1 MDLVMTVVE
10 SGIKEEPRK
19 LTLDESIQRVEDLT
33 MLINRWRKLYES
45 RRKLQSFIIGADTIS
60 SLILLKDK
68 AGNEFKTSNSEVI
81 ALWIEEMK
89 LIRDTKVSPRDWKPN
104 QSLKK
109 RGSESFPFFDHG
121 GGKYVVEHVI

>member
-81 ALWIEEMK
+81 ALWNEEMK
-89 LIRDTKVSPRDWKPN
+89 LIRDTKVSPRD
-104 QSLKK
+104 
-109 RGSESFPFFDHG
+109 
-121 GGKYVVEHVI
+121 